1 MNIPILYEDNH
12 IIVCE
17 KPAGVLA
24 QSDRSMDYDM
34 VNYLKNH
41 VHECERNRTKL
52 SEDKTSNAGVKKDS
66 TVNQNKDSIEP
77 YIALIHRLDR
87 PVGGVMVFGK
97 TQQAAKFLSEQV
109 QAGSISNAKQPKMVK
124 KYFAVIDGDMSK
136 ELGRGETTL
145 VDYLAKDSKTNQ
157 ARISSQND
165 RNAKKAELSYR
176 VLEVAR
182 DDQDNPISLI
192 EVSLKTGRHHQIRA
206 QMANHKAPLWGD
218 TKYNKVFA
226 SRMEQARKEWTNLG
240 LYSCQLTFI
249 HPVSRKELTFQ
260 AMPKTEI
267 FSRFSYI
274 KRDETPK

>member
-17 KPAGVLA
+17 KPAGVLV

-41 VHECERNRTKL
+41 VHEFERNRTKL
-52 SEDKTSNAGVKKDS
+52 SEDKANKTGANKES
-66 TVNQNKDSIEP
+66 TINQSKDSIEP

-97 TQQAAKFLSEQV
+97 TQQAAKILSEQV
-109 QAGSISNAKQPKMVK
+109 KAGSISNAKQPKMIK
-124 KYFAVIDGDMSK
+124 KYLAVIDGDLSK

-145 VDYLAKDSKTNQ
+145 VDYLAKDSKTNL

-176 VLEVAR
+176 VLEVTKAE
-182 DDQDNPISLI
+182 QDNPISLI

-218 TKYNKVFA
+218 TKYNKAFA
-226 SRMEQARKEWTNLG
+226 NRMEQARKEWTSLG

-249 HPVSRKELTFQ
+249 HPISKKELTFL

-274 KRDETPK
+274 NRDGIVN